1 MRLLCWAAGLAAAAA
16 AGVFAATYVMI
27 KQNMRPERARDL
39 SRPEE
44 RAGRRW
50 EPYAGQLDEGI
61 AHIRAAAWEERWITS
76 FDGLRLHGRLLRGE
90 GRRSVL
96 LVHGYHSS
104 GENDFCGIF
113 DYYASRGYNILLID
127 QRGHALSGGR
137 ELAYGLRERRD
148 VLDWAR
154 ALARELGGEIWL
166 HGVSMG
172 AATTM
177 MTAGEDTPEQ
187 VKVFVEDCGYTSVW
201 DIFSSELKLR
211 FGLPEFPILY
221 TASATA
227 RAKAGYGFKE
237 ASALQQ
243 VQNCE
248 KPMLFIHGTADDFI
262 PYEMMGTLYNAKPGT
277 NKATLTAEGA
287 GHGEAMDVLGDTYW
301 NTVFDFEGQYM
312 AG

>member
-50 EPYAGQLDEGI
+50 EPYAAQLDEGI

-90 GRRSVL
+90 GKRSVL

-154 ALARELGGEIWL
+154 ALALELGGEIWL

-172 AATTM
+172 GAAVLM
-177 MTAGEDTPEQ
+177 AAG
-187 VKVFVEDCGYTSVW
+187 
-201 DIFSSELKLR
+201 L
-211 FGLPEFPILY
+211 GLPEEVSGLIADSAFTSPRDILAYNFSRRYALPRFP
-221 TASATA
+221 
-227 RAKAGYGFKE
+227 
-237 ASALQQ
+237 
-243 VQNCE
+243 
-248 KPMLFIHGTADDFI
+248 FI
-262 PYEMMGTLYNAKPGT
+262 ELGTL
-277 NKATLTAEGA
+277 A
-287 GHGEAMDVLGDTYW
+287 GIAVLGRGFTGARTPEAAARSGLPVLVVHGGGDR
-301 NTVFDFEGQYM
+301 TVPLEMAREIAAACGGRGKLLEVPGAKHALCYLAAPELYSAALDAFLGEEGR
-312 AG
+312 

>member
-50 EPYAGQLDEGI
+50 EPYAAQLDEGI
-61 AHIRAAAWEERWITS
+61 AHIRAAAWEDRWITS

-127 QRGHALSGGR
+127 QRGHGLSEGR

-154 ALARELGGEIWL
+154 ALRRSWAGRYGC
-166 HGVSMG
+166 
-172 AATTM
+172 
-177 MTAGEDTPEQ
+177 TA
-187 VKVFVEDCGYTSVW
+187 
-201 DIFSSELKLR
+201 
-211 FGLPEFPILY
+211 FPW
-221 TASATA
+221 
-227 RAKAGYGFKE
+227 AGRP
-237 ASALQQ
+237 
-243 VQNCE
+243 C
-248 KPMLFIHGTADDFI
+248 
-262 PYEMMGTLYNAKPGT
+262 
-277 NKATLTAEGA
+277 
-287 GHGEAMDVLGDTYW
+287 
-301 NTVFDFEGQYM
+301 
-312 AG
+312 

>member
-50 EPYAGQLDEGI
+50 EPYAAQLDEGI
-61 AHIRAAAWEERWITS
+61 AHIRAAAWEDRWITS

-154 ALARELGGEIWL
+154 ALALELGGEIWL

-172 AATTM
+172 GAAVLM
-177 MTAGEDTPEQ
+177 AAG
-187 VKVFVEDCGYTSVW
+187 
-201 DIFSSELKLR
+201 L
-211 FGLPEFPILY
+211 GLPEEVSGLIADSAFTSARDILAYNFSRRYALPRFP
-221 TASATA
+221 
-227 RAKAGYGFKE
+227 
-237 ASALQQ
+237 
-243 VQNCE
+243 
-248 KPMLFIHGTADDFI
+248 FI
-262 PYEMMGTLYNAKPGT
+262 ELGTLAGNCRAGPGLHRRED
-277 NKATLTAEGA
+277 AGGRRPFRAAGARSARGRRPDGAAGDGA
-287 GHGEAMDVLGDTYW
+287 GDSRGLRRAGD
-301 NTVFDFEGQYM
+301 
-312 AG
+312 AA

>member
-90 GRRSVL
+90 GKRSVL

-127 QRGHALSGGR
+127 QRGHALSGGASWPTACASGGTCSTGR
-137 ELAYGLRERRD
+137 APWRGSWAGRYGCTAFP
-148 VLDWAR
+148 WAGR
-154 ALARELGGEIWL
+154 
-166 HGVSMG
+166 
-172 AATTM
+172 
-177 MTAGEDTPEQ
+177 P
-187 VKVFVEDCGYTSVW
+187 C
-201 DIFSSELKLR
+201 
-211 FGLPEFPILY
+211 
-221 TASATA
+221 
-227 RAKAGYGFKE
+227 
-237 ASALQQ
+237 
-243 VQNCE
+243 
-248 KPMLFIHGTADDFI
+248 
-262 PYEMMGTLYNAKPGT
+262 
-277 NKATLTAEGA
+277 
-287 GHGEAMDVLGDTYW
+287 
-301 NTVFDFEGQYM
+301 
-312 AG
+312 

>member
-90 GRRSVL
+90 GARSVL

-127 QRGHALSGGR
+127 QRGHALSEGR

-172 AATTM
+172 GAAVLM
-177 MTAGEDTPEQ
+177 AAG
-187 VKVFVEDCGYTSVW
+187 
-201 DIFSSELKLR
+201 L
-211 FGLPEFPILY
+211 GLPEEVSGLIADSAFTSPRDILAYNFSRRYALPRFP
-221 TASATA
+221 
-227 RAKAGYGFKE
+227 
-237 ASALQQ
+237 
-243 VQNCE
+243 
-248 KPMLFIHGTADDFI
+248 FI
-262 PYEMMGTLYNAKPGT
+262 ELGTL
-277 NKATLTAEGA
+277 A
-287 GHGEAMDVLGDTYW
+287 GIAVLGRGFTGARTPEAAARSGLPVLVVHGGGDR
-301 NTVFDFEGQYM
+301 TVPLEMAREIAAACGGRGTLLVVPGAKHALCYLAAPELYSAALDAFLGEEGR
-312 AG
+312 